1 MVSHKENIFR
11 ESIQC
16 NFFKSSDSSF
26 SMKLLEETVK
36 TASDDIDN
44 YSLSS
49 FLMQLD
55 QHVSDDQGM

>member
-1 MVSHKENIFR
+1 
-11 ESIQC
+11 
-16 NFFKSSDSSF
+16 
-26 SMKLLEETVK
+26 MKLLEETVK